1 MIIETWRREGGGGRV
16 PSAGTHSDPDE
27 SPSTVPALMVRATPF
42 SCSGRPALARPSL
55 EEDPRGEPGASPR
68 AWPWPWTR
76 LGQALSTMG
85 DSCFFF
91 RIPAVKQEAESE

>member
-1 MIIETWRREGGGGRV
+1 MTADAC
-16 PSAGTHSDPDE
+16 PSGTLSQRDTHSDPDE

-42 SCSGRPALARPSL
+42 SCSGGPALARPSL

-68 AWPWPWTR
+68 AGPWTR
-76 LGQALSTMG
+76 LGQVLSTMG
-85 DSCFFF
+85 ESCFFF